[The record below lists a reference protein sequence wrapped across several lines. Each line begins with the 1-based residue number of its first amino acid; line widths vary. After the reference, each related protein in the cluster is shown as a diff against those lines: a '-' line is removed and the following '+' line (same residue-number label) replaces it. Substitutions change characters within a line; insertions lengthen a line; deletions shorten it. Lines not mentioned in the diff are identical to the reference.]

1 MAKIDLAKRAEIG
14 RAKSART
21 REQLLGA
28 ARSLYA
34 KQAVESVTV
43 EDVVREAGVA
53 KGTLYVHFKNIEAV
67 QMVVADELTQTFVD
81 LLQPRRAIFKDP
93 IERIADGSYTFLHQ
107 ATLNPKWGGLVARY
121 AWSFPT
127 VGSAARGLL
136 ADDLHQAA
144 RQERITGISSELGTA
159 IVVGIVLQVMR
170 SASEGNLQSADVP
183 FAVMAILQSLGVS
196 RREAT
201 AVVKRIAQTKN
212 QGGAVVAA
220 GEADG

>member
-1 MAKIDLAKRAEIG
+1 MARIDLAKRAEIG
-14 RAKSART
+14 RTKSAKT
-21 REQLLGA
+21 RVQLLDA

-34 KQAVESVTV
+34 EQAVESVTV
-43 EDVVREAGVA
+43 EDIVREAGVA

-67 QMVVADELTQTFVD
+67 QMAVADELTQAFVD

-93 IERIADGSYTFLHQ
+93 IERIADGCRTFLHQ

-121 AWSFPT
+121 AWSFPM

-144 RQERITGISSELGTA
+144 RQGRIAGISSGLGTA

-170 SASEGNLQSADVP
+170 SASEGNVQGPDVP
-183 FAVMAILQSLGVS
+183 FAVTAILQSLGVT

-201 AVVKRIAQTKN
+201 AVVKRVTLTKS
-212 QGGAVVAA
+212 
-220 GEADG
+220 

>member
-1 MAKIDLAKRAEIG
+1 MARIDLAKRAEIG
-14 RAKSART
+14 RAKSAKT

-34 KQAVESVTV
+34 KRAVESVTA

-53 KGTLYVHFKNIEAV
+53 KGTLYVHFKSIEAV
-67 QMVVADELTQTFVD
+67 EMAVADELTQTFVN

-93 IERIADGSYTFLHQ
+93 IERIADGCYTFLHQ
-107 ATLNPKWGGLVARY
+107 ATLNPQWGGLVARY

-144 RQERITGISSELGTA
+144 RQGRIAEISSDLGTA

-170 SASEGNLQSADVP
+170 SVSEGNVQSPDVP
-183 FAVMAILQSLGVS
+183 VAVTAILQSLGVT

-201 AVVKRIAQTKN
+201 AVVKRVTAKI
-212 QGGAVVAA
+212 VALKT
-220 GEADG
+220 

>member
-1 MAKIDLAKRAEIG
+1 MAKVDLAKRAEIG

-21 REQLLGA
+21 REQILGA

-34 KQAVESVTV
+34 TQAVEAVTV

-81 LLQPRRAIFKDP
+81 LLQPRRALFEDP
-93 IERIADGSYTFLHQ
+93 IERIADGCRTFLSQ
-107 ATLNPKWGGLVARY
+107 ATLNPTWGGLVARY

-144 RQERITGISSELGTA
+144 HQGRIAEISPQLGTA
-159 IVVGIVLQVMR
+159 IVVGIVLQVML
-170 SASEGNLQSADVP
+170 SASEGNVRSSDVP
-183 FAVMAILQSLGVS
+183 FAVTAILQSLGIP
-196 RREAT
+196 RRDAH
-201 AVVKRIAQTKN
+201 AAVKRVMSTRT
-212 QGGAVVAA
+212 
-220 GEADG
+220 